1 MRRWMP
7 MPVLSASLSEM
18 GAMLANLKQPLVYA
32 EALVEQFSGLSRAAD
47 GDELL
52 GDFLRGVTQL
62 SGCEL
67 AQLYLL
73 DPTHNALGLNSECL
87 DGILQ
92 PRAGSSLQADYSD
105 RALLHFALRQNR
117 VVCLGSLSDSLHDT
131 DFLPFQPRPW
141 QSLLCVPLL
150 NQRKAVEGLVLCASH
165 RSIELQGFA
174 GSLGQL
180 GAFALRQTQLLQR
193 LRQPGG
199 NTRPVPVSIPNAS
212 GYGLIGK
219 SPAMRRTYSLINKV
233 VHSPYT
239 VLLLGETGTGK
250 EVVAR
255 AIHAAGPR
263 RTQAFI
269 VQNCA
274 AFAETLLES
283 ELFGYRKGAFTGA
296 DRDRPGLF
304 DAANG
309 GTLFLDEVGDMPLSL
324 QAKLLRVLQEG
335 EIRPLG
341 CNDTHKVDV
350 RIIAATHRD
359 LSLLVSE
366 GKFREDLYYRLA
378 QFPIELPAL
387 RQREGDILDLARY
400 FADKAC
406 ALLQRD
412 AVLWSDAALGHLA
425 AYTFPGN
432 VRELKAM
439 VERALLLCDGGELL
453 PGHFCLPMGLHAE
466 DKSLHLRERLARF
479 ERNLMID
486 CLRKN
491 HGNQTRTARELGL
504 PRRTLLYR
512 LGRLNICA
520 GDLDG

>member
-1 MRRWMP
+1 
-7 MPVLSASLSEM
+7 
-18 GAMLANLKQPLVYA
+18 
-32 EALVEQFSGLSRAAD
+32 
-47 GDELL
+47 
-52 GDFLRGVTQL
+52 
-62 SGCEL
+62 
-67 AQLYLL
+67 
-73 DPTHNALGLNSECL
+73 
-87 DGILQ
+87 
-92 PRAGSSLQADYSD
+92 
-105 RALLHFALRQNR
+105 
-117 VVCLGSLSDSLHDT
+117 
-131 DFLPFQPRPW
+131 
-141 QSLLCVPLL
+141 
-150 NQRKAVEGLVLCASH
+150 VLCASH
-165 RSIELQGFA
+165 QPIELQGFA

-193 LRQPGG
+193 LRQPVG

-212 GYGLIGK
+212 GHGLIGK
-219 SPAMRRTYSLINKV
+219 SPAMRRTYCLINKV

-296 DRDRPGLF
+296 DRDRLGLF

-341 CNDTHKVDV
+341 CNDIHKVDV

-359 LSLLVSE
+359 LSLLVRE

-400 FADKAC
+400 FSDKAC
-406 ALLQRD
+406 SLLQRD
-412 AVLWSDAALGHLA
+412 AVLWSDAALGQLA

-453 PGHFCLPMGLHAE
+453 PEHFCLPMDLHPE
-466 DKSLHLRERLARF
+466 DKSLHLRERLERI

-512 LGRLNICA
+512 LGRLNICP